1 MARYQPLLGNT
12 SPSFRLLLLIL
23 VVIVSA
29 FVSFFAG
36 IILLMPFYGVSVLEL
51 MSGLGDSEVGD
62 QQFLMRYVQVV
73 NQIGVFAIPSFL
85 FAFLVSNNLLEY
97 LGLRR
102 FPGLFSVV
110 SVVLLMYLLLPLIHE
125 MLRLNQMMSLPEALS
140 GVEQWMKSTE
150 ARAEEITH
158 AFLKTDT
165 LRGLF
170 INLLIVAVLASVAE
184 ELLFRSVLIRLFREW
199 FGNVHVAVFVSALL
213 FSAFHLQFFSFLP
226 RFLLGI
232 IFGYLFVWSGSVWL
246 PMLAHFINNA
256 SAVVVFYLVD
266 KGAIEVPV
274 EEFGAVENTAL
285 LWISIVLTAVLLVF
299 IFMNEKSGLRFFKR
313 GA

>member
-23 VVIVSA
+23 IVIGSA

-36 IILLMPFYGVSVLEL
+36 ILLLMPFYGVGVLEL
-51 MSGLGDSEVGD
+51 ISGPGASETAD
-62 QQFLMRYVQVV
+62 HQFFMRYVQVV

-85 FAFLVSNNLLEY
+85 FAFLVSYKVFEY

-102 FPGLFSVV
+102 FPGLFSVI

-125 MLRLNQMMSLPEALS
+125 TLRLNQMMSLPEALS
-140 GVEQWMKSTE
+140 GLEQWMRSTE
-150 ARAEEITH
+150 IRAEEITH
-158 AFLKTDT
+158 AFLKTES

-170 INLLIVAVLASVAE
+170 INLMIVAVLASVAE

-246 PMLAHFINNA
+246 PMLAHFVNNA
-256 SAVVVFYLVD
+256 SAVVVFYLVGQ
-266 KGAIEVPV
+266 GAIEVPV
-274 EEFGAVENTAL
+274 EEFGAVENPAL
-285 LWISIVLTAVLLVF
+285 LWVSILLTAVLLVF
-299 IFMNEKSGLRFFKR
+299 IFMNEKSGIRFFKR